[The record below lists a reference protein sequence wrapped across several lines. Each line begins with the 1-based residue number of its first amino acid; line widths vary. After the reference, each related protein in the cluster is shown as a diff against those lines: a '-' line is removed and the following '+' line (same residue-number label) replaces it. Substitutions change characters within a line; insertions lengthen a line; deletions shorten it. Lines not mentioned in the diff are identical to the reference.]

1 MSFSD
6 LWTVHTQMFF
16 EVKTMQIFIKVGIF
30 FHQVYHHIMC
40 YEIYLA
46 YLLKKD
52 FFVTK
57 KDSLVRESGK
67 KFQ

>member
-16 EVKTMQIFIKVGIF
+16 EVKTMQIFINVTLC
-30 FHQVYHHIMC
+30 VSTIMKFTYC
-40 YEIYLA
+40 
-46 YLLKKD
+46 LLTKKD

-67 KFQ
+67 KFCRFLE

>member
-16 EVKTMQIFIKVGIF
+16 EVKTMQIFINVDIF
-30 FHQVYHHIMC
+30 YY

>member
-16 EVKTMQIFIKVGIF
+16 EVKTMQIFINVTLC
-30 FHQVYHHIMC
+30 VSTIMKFTYC
-40 YEIYLA
+40 
-46 YLLKKD
+46 LLTKKD

>member
-16 EVKTMQIFIKVGIF
+16 EVKTMQIFINVDIF
-30 FHQVYHHIMC
+30 SY

-46 YLLKKD
+46 YLLKKT
-52 FFVTK
+52 F
-57 KDSLVRESGK
+57 L
-67 KFQ
+67 